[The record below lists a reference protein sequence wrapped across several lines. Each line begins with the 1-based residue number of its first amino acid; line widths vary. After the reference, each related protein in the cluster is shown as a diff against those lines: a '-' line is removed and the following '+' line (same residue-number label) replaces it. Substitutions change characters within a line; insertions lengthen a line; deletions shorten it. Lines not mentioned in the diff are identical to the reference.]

1 MSIRNWFRPSKATT
15 LLRSCMPRHRQRN
28 ASARQHSLALKCLG
42 HHRLRA
48 APNLLVMLFSRADS
62 LFVCASYQG
71 RNSIFSVRS
80 MVCGWIMLVVVSMSI
95 GTAHAGMIAKN
106 VFGTFDDGTTLTGSF
121 SGDTGLDSILD
132 QTELFDWTFE
142 TANHTTA
149 PWLSS
154 IPWHTF
160 PLESFLFDA
169 HDDSLSF
176 GVFAILGFSTQYTLE
191 VDSTPTASSYLATAL
206 DPLRFAGSA
215 TGASE
220 SPLTIANVP
229 EPSSGV
235 SMFGLLAMV
244 SINHLRRR
252 GHSRLST
259 SVERIPY
266 SP

>member
-15 LLRSCMPRHRQRN
+15 LLRSCMPRHRQGN
-28 ASARQHSLALKCLG
+28 ASARQRSPALECPG

-71 RNSIFSVRS
+71 RNNTFSVRS
-80 MVCGWIMLVVVSMSI
+80 MVCWWIMLVVVSMSI
-95 GTAHAGMIAKN
+95 GTARAATIAKD

-132 QTELFDWTFE
+132 ETELFDWTFE
-142 TANHTTA
+142 TTNNTTA

-154 IPWHTF
+154 IPWQNL

-169 HDDSLSF
+169 DDDSLSF

-191 VDSTPTASSYLATAL
+191 VDSNSTASSYIATAL
-206 DPLRFAGSA
+206 NPMTFIGSA
-215 TGASE
+215 AGASE
-220 SPLTIANVP
+220 SPLTITNVP
-229 EPSSGV
+229 EPSAGASLL
-235 SMFGLLAMV
+235 GLFAIV

-252 GHSRLST
+252 GRPPL
-259 SVERIPY
+259 
-266 SP
+266 